1 MIKEIVHD
9 KFKDNL
15 GKVIEEIIVYFGEE
29 YRGQI
34 LEKAKDLQI
43 SLVED
48 KGVFS
53 DGENEIYVGDEP
65 LCIKGECPHVVIPL
79 SFMGDSRGNVVL
91 VHNLLH
97 ALTEDTFVK
106 GSNDAFNEV
115 IVDYMANE
123 ISKQLAL
130 KKINLTVAKPIYQ
143 SNSFYSHM
151 FSEIDEF
158 YQENKQ
164 KIIDG
169 RMGKKVSFDDL
180 DEYITGAQSV
190 VDSVFLGD
198 VSEDFTIR
206 KVK

>member
-29 YRGQI
+29 YRDQI

-97 ALTEDTFVK
+97 ALTEDAFVK

-158 YQENKQ
+158 YQDNKQ

-169 RMGKKVSFDDL
+169 RMGKKVIFDDI
-180 DEYITGAQSV
+180 DEYIVGAQGV